1 MDGDPASRVI
11 TDIPIQIFSSDA
23 CLLTGSILALFACLF
38 FSAGKQAFYAVISE
52 DGAPEYTSLPTDRRK
67 YGLTVG
73 FVLASSLAEAA
84 LIIFCGAYFISLS
97 GFYSL
102 LLLSIFF
109 SILFLISGKS
119 VGFLLAERY
128 SGFFYKTTAPV
139 ALLLYYLFYP
149 ISLLIRRTVVFA
161 ESKADIKDHKFS
173 PEELNR
179 VLEEADLTEEED
191 KEMLRD
197 VVNFGNTTVK
207 QIMRSRPDISAVEID
222 LDFHELMDKINKYEY
237 SRIPVFRETID
248 IIEGILYIKDLV
260 PFIEEDEHFD
270 WKKFIRKPYFIPESK
285 KIDSLL
291 EDFRQMRV
299 HMAIVADEYGGTSG
313 LVTLEDII
321 EEITGEISDE
331 SDERTLGFTQ
341 QDEHTF
347 VFEGKT
353 SLNDFLRI
361 TEIDSEVIEDIK
373 GESESLGGL
382 LSEHFAGLP
391 KIGESLTLKDGTVLT
406 VLATDK
412 KRVKKVKAELKK
424 DVS

>member
-1 MDGDPASRVI
+1 MDEDPASRTL
-11 TDIPIQIFSSDA
+11 TDIPVQLFTFDVF
-23 CLLTGSILALFACLF
+23 LLIGSILALFACLF
-38 FSAGKQAFYAVISE
+38 FSAGKQAFYAAFHDSE
-52 DGAPEYTSLPTDRRK
+52 TVGKSSQSDRRK
-67 YGLTVG
+67 HRLTVG
-73 FVLASSLAEAA
+73 FLLASGFSEA
-84 LIIFCGAYFISLS
+84 LLVIFCGTYFVSLL

-102 LLLSIFF
+102 FLFLFFF

-119 VGFLLAERY
+119 VGFILAERY
-128 SGFFYKTTAPV
+128 SSFFYKVTAPV
-139 ALLLYYLFYP
+139 ALGFYYLSYP
-149 ISLLIRRTVVFA
+149 IALIIWRMVVFA
-161 ESKADIKDHKFS
+161 ESKADMRDHKLS

-179 VLEEADLTEEED
+179 VLEEADLTEEAD

-207 QIMRSRPDISAVEID
+207 QIMRSRPDIWAVEID
-222 LDFHELMDKINKYEY
+222 LDFHELMDKINKYAY

-248 IIEGILYIKDLV
+248 KIEGILYIKDLV
-260 PFIEEDEHFD
+260 PFIDEDEHFE
-270 WKKFIRKPYFIPESK
+270 WTKFIRKPYFIPESK
-285 KIDSLL
+285 KIDNLL

-331 SDERTLGFTQ
+331 SDERTLGFIQ
-341 QDEHTF
+341 QDEYTF

-361 TEIDSEVIEDIK
+361 TEIDSEAIEDIK

-382 LSEHFAGLP
+382 LSEYFSGLP
-391 KIGESLTLKDGTVLT
+391 KIGESLTLEEGTVLT

-424 DVS
+424 DAS